1 MKVGFNARYLYD
13 PGLRGFNRYTLCLLR
28 ALQEIPGVEIC
39 LVSEERYPVH
49 ELYRSALRAQVM
61 NLSASRTLLWE
72 QWVLPRYLKRLQL
85 DVFHAPAEG
94 GLPLRKVCPYVL
106 TYHGV
111 PDRSLALLVSSGE
124 LAGPLGNYFDT
135 GLTRVAGG
143 WQRIPARLL
152 SNLHLRAADL
162 VITVSEFSKE
172 ELLRFRG
179 LSSEKV
185 RVVYEA
191 ADEV

>member
-49 ELYRSALRAQVM
+49 ELYRSALRAKVM

-85 DVFHAPAEG
+85 DVFHAPAER
-94 GLPLRKVCPYVL
+94 GLPLRKVCRYVL
-106 TYHGV
+106 TYHDV
-111 PDRSLALLVSSGE
+111 PDRSVARLVTYGDF
-124 LAGPLGNYFDT
+124 ADPLGSD
-135 GLTRVAGG
+135 
-143 WQRIPARLL
+143 
-152 SNLHLRAADL
+152 
-162 VITVSEFSKE
+162 
-172 ELLRFRG
+172 
-179 LSSEKV
+179 
-185 RVVYEA
+185 YES
-191 ADEV
+191 